1 MVITTESAGDTLTWR
16 YPLIGI
22 AEAVPKGDHFRIEGK
37 ARRRCEMGLEV
48 FLHGL
53 KVDVPIEHYT
63 FEVVVP
69 ESRRNTT
76 FARLWSSSP

>member
-1 MVITTESAGDTLTWR
+1 
-16 YPLIGI
+16 
-22 AEAVPKGDHFRIEGK
+22 
-37 ARRRCEMGLEV
+37 MGLEV

-69 ESRRNTT
+69 DRRNTT
-76 FARLWSSSP
+76 FAGLWSSSP